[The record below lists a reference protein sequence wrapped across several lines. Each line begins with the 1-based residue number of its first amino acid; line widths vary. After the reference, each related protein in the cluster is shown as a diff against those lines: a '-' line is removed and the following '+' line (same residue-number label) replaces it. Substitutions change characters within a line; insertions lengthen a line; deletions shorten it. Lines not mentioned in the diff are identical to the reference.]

1 MNVRT
6 KLFVSQSLNALVVMA
21 VAAVAVV
28 VAQRFD
34 YQLQRVELAYDQRQT
49 ITMLAVQAFRY
60 KTVVDAFVSEGHG
73 DRRAIEQ
80 SRADVGNSVKELS
93 RQTEEELSLVHESD
107 RAREAKEIERVARLE
122 AGLSEIDQL
131 VARIMEIN
139 RNGPTDE
146 ARQLY
151 RLVEQR
157 FSGDISALLA
167 EAMADEQG
175 EVVEADAAIA
185 DLAAARVAFLYVTGL
200 CAFAISLATGLA
212 LYYMLSRPM
221 RRLLAGVRAVRGGN
235 LAYRV
240 QRVGADEFAELAD
253 QFNEMAQNLEDRE
266 RRLLGMHSELEQQ
279 VRQRTSELETANRR
293 LNYLDRRRL
302 QFLADVSHELRTPVT
317 ILRGE
322 AEVTLRMQPGSTDA
336 YRVALTQI
344 AQQAR
349 QMGRLIDDLLFL
361 VRSESDTVAF
371 DRQRVDLRQIIA
383 EAVRDGGTLASGK
396 GIAIVDRLPE
406 RPVWV
411 EADAQRLRQA
421 ALIGIDNAINYSD
434 AGLAVEV
441 SLKAAD
447 GRAVISVV
455 DRGVGIPAEELPYV
469 FERFY
474 RVRAGAERRTDGSG
488 LGLSIAKWIAE
499 KHGGSIAMASTPGE
513 RTELSI
519 VLPMQSGSAA

>member
-6 KLFVSQSLNALVVMA
+6 KLLVSQSLNALLVMA

-34 YQLQRVELAYDQRQT
+34 YQLRRVELAYDQRQT

-60 KTVVDAFVSEGHG
+60 KTVVDAFVSEGRG

-80 SRADVGNSVKELS
+80 SRDDVGNSLRELS
-93 RQTEEELSLVHESD
+93 RLIEEELSLVHESD
-107 RAREAKEIERVARLE
+107 HAREAKEVERVARLE

-131 VARIMEIN
+131 VARIMDTN

-146 ARQLY
+146 ARQLH

-157 FSGDISALLA
+157 FSGEISELLA

-175 EVVEADAAIA
+175 EVVEVDAAIE
-185 DLAAARVAFLYVTGL
+185 DLAAARVAFLYVTGFFGL
-200 CAFAISLATGLA
+200 AISLVTGFA
-212 LYYMLSRPM
+212 LYYSLSRPM
-221 RRLLAGVRAVRGGN
+221 RRLLAGVRAVRGGD

-240 QRVGADEFAELAD
+240 QSAGADEFAELAG

-266 RRLLGMHSELEQQ
+266 RRLLGMQSELEQQ

-317 ILRGE
+317 VLRGE
-322 AEVTLRMQPGSTDA
+322 AEVTLRMQPGSPDA
-336 YRVALTQI
+336 YREALTRI
-344 AQQAR
+344 AQQAK

-371 DRQRVDLRQIIA
+371 DRQRVDLRQILA
-383 EAVRDGGTLASGK
+383 EAVRDGSILASGK

-434 AGLAVEV
+434 TGLSVEV

-455 DRGVGIPAEELPYV
+455 DHGVGVPAEELPYV

-474 RVRAGAERRTDGSG
+474 RVRGGADRRTDGSG

-513 RTELSI
+513 HTELSI
-519 VLPMQSGSAA
+519 VLPLRGGSVA